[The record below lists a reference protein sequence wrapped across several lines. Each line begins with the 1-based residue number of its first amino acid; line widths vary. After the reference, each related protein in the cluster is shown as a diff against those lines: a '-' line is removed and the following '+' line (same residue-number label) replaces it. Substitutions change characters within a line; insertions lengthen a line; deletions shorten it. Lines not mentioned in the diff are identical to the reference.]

1 MAKGK
6 GGGTTHR
13 SAVTGRYTTA
23 KKAAASPNTHVTHKP
38 KPGKPGKKG

>member
-1 MAKGK
+1 MAKK
-6 GGGTTHR
+6 TTHR

-23 KKAAASPNTHVTHKP
+23 KAAAKSPKTHVTHKP